1 MQQLGYRAVAY
12 GFFEEDVQVAHTDE
26 CGCCAAPGVV
36 QYNII
41 HAVTVAGKV
50 IMSIGYDARHLVWC

>member
-1 MQQLGYRAVAY
+1 M
-12 GFFEEDVQVAHTDE
+12 AHRDD

-36 QYNII
+36 QYI

-50 IMSIGYDARHLVWC
+50 IMSIGYDVRHLVWC